1 MRTSNLILLRLGVLC
16 GGPLCGLLLAD
27 DLTLGGGAR
36 LTGTVR
42 SINEA
47 GVVELASKLS
57 PDPLRLQSGVVEKVE
72 FSAKSASPAP
82 PPALVE
88 LTNGDLLPGAI
99 DVLDDTHLIL
109 VSPEAGRLEIP
120 RDALKSVQLGVQQRK
135 VIYSG
140 PRSLVEWNGGE
151 EAAKNWTFDQNG
163 LIANGQA
170 TASQDLA
177 LPLQFILRFTLKWQ
191 VKQLPNFQVY
201 FADPLKAKGEPCE
214 RYFLRFS
221 GAGLDVKRETT
232 KGKRYIDILQLNR
245 TPNQYPER
253 QLQVEIRVNRK
264 GSRLQ
269 VFLNGES
276 EGEFVDPLPAVPDGT
291 GITLASTA
299 PNGSS
304 QEIRDIE
311 VLELDDSRGRH
322 HSEERG
328 DPKSDSLISR
338 EDDRW
343 GGRLLDIR
351 KTDDGPIFRFKSDF
365 QKDPLE
371 IPQADVSTIFFAVK
385 DGKVPDEKVHPFVLR
400 LRGEGALSVASCLF
414 SGDAVS
420 AVHPLLGPMNFR
432 RQGIV
437 ALERNDP
444 KPKPAPEP

>member
-1 MRTSNLILLRLGVLC
+1 MRTSNIILRLGVLC
-16 GGPLCGLLLAD
+16 GSHLSGVLLAD

-47 GVVELASKLS
+47 GVVELASQLS
-57 PDPLRLQSGVVEKVE
+57 PDPLLLKNGAVEKVE
-72 FSAKSASPAP
+72 FSSKSAAAPP

-99 DVLDDTHLIL
+99 EVLDDTQLTLI
-109 VSPEAGRLEIP
+109 SPEAGRLEIP
-120 RDALKSVQLGVQQRK
+120 RDSLKSVQLGVQHRK
-135 VIYSG
+135 VVYSG

-151 EAAKNWTFDQNG
+151 EAAKNWAFDQNG

-170 TASQDLA
+170 TASKDLS
-177 LPLQFILRFTLKWQ
+177 LPPQFILRFTLKWQ

-201 FADPLKAKGEPCE
+201 FADPLKAKGEPCD

-221 GAGLDVKRETT
+221 GAGLDVKREAT
-232 KGKRYIDILQLNR
+232 KGKRYTDILQLNR

-269 VFLNGES
+269 VFLNGEP
-276 EGEFVDPLPAVPDGT
+276 EGEFVDPLPTVPDGT
-291 GITLASTA
+291 GITLSSTA

-311 VLELDDSRGRH
+311 VLEYDDSRGRH

-351 KTDDGPIFRFKSDF
+351 KTDEGPVFRFKSDF

-385 DGKVPDEKVHPFVLR
+385 AGKAPDEKVHPFVLR
-400 LRGEGALSVASCLF
+400 LRGEGSLRVASCLF

-432 RQGIV
+432 REGIV
-437 ALERNDP
+437 ALERIDS
-444 KPKPAPEP
+444 KPKAASEP